1 MLLFACST
9 KKTYKINSPG
19 KVTELIF
26 ELTPS
31 GQPQYSFSKNGKSV
45 IEPSLLGFEFQGIQ
59 KMTEGFEVVSTEEKS
74 ADETWEQPWGEFK
87 KVRDHHNELIVHL
100 KESKGEERL
109 VDIIF
114 RTNKSSISLIIG
126 LSINCLRKSNE
137 HLFKSKKAL
146 ISLSRLFI

>member
-1 MLLFACST
+1 MRNIRYRYCIIALASMLLFACST

-59 KMTEGFEVVSTEEKS
+59 KMTDGFEVVSTEEKS

-87 KVRDHHNELIVHL
+87 KVGHFLD
-100 KESKGEERL
+100 
-109 VDIIF
+109 
-114 RTNKSSISLIIG
+114 
-126 LSINCLRKSNE
+126 RKSVV
-137 HLFKSKKAL
+137 
-146 ISLSRLFI
+146 